1 MHDELLEIY
10 EAAERLGITQTM
22 LQAWITK
29 RRVAVVKF
37 GPGNGAIRVRAS
49 EVERLISQSTIPA
62 RQVAVPAPKD
72 LNKRG

>member
-1 MHDELLEIY
+1 
-10 EAAERLGITQTM
+10 M

-29 RRVAVVKF
+29 GRVAVVKF

-62 RQVAVPAPKD
+62 RQAAVPAPKD
-72 LNKRG
+72 LNERG

>member
-1 MHDELLEIY
+1 MRDELLEIY

-37 GPGNGAIRVRAS
+37 GPGNGAVRVRAS
-49 EVERLISQSTIPA
+49 EVERLINQATIPA
-62 RQVAVPAPKD
+62 RPAAAPAPKD
-72 LNKRG
+72 FNQRG

>member
-10 EAAERLGITQTM
+10 EAAERLGVTQTM

-37 GPGNGAIRVRAS
+37 GSGHGALRVRAS
-49 EVERLISQSTIPA
+49 EVERLIAQSTIPA
-62 RQVAVPAPKD
+62 RQRPPAPKD
-72 LNKRG
+72 LNQEG

>member
-29 RRVAVVKF
+29 GRVAVVKF

-49 EVERLISQSTIPA
+49 ELERLISQSTIPA
-62 RQVAVPAPKD
+62 RQAAALAPKD
-72 LNKRG
+72 LNERG